1 LPRRGSEDPFVGN
14 SDVRHEDRELLRRLV
29 FLIRLLVSDRGCW
42 NGSLGDP
49 SVARAG
55 HWAGKSR
62 HIPACLPEKYG
73 RSYGLPV
80 KVGQNAG
87 IWPIWYGPDKRE
99 VGG

>member
-1 LPRRGSEDPFVGN
+1 M
-14 SDVRHEDRELLRRLV
+14 RHEDHGPLRRLV

-49 SVARAG
+49 SVVLAGHWVG

-73 RSYGLPV
+73 RSCVLPV
-80 KVGQNAG
+80 KSTARCRDLAYLL
-87 IWPIWYGPDKRE
+87 WA
-99 VGG
+99 